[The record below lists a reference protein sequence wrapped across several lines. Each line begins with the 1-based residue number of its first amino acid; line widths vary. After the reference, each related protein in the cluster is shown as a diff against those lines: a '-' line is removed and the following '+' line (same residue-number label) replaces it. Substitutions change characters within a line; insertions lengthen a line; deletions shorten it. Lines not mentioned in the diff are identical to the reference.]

1 MSRTQIEIT
10 LGILLVLVTGTFL
23 VIYGLNEPVRMEQL
37 ALEQHG
43 RRPRGEH
50 RAEQQLHGLPR
61 PAG

>member
-43 RRPRGEH
+43 RTV
-50 RAEQQLHGLPR
+50 
-61 PAG
+61 